1 MFVSDPEQANE
12 LRKTGPALGPNKA
25 LKNGRDPEKCGG
37 MCAMQRRRV
46 KSHHL
51 FLEKLSPPDCR
62 NPS

>member
-25 LKNGRDPEKCGG
+25 LKNGRDPEKCGMG
-37 MCAMQRRRV
+37 AMQRRRV
-46 KSHHL
+46 KSHHT
-51 FLEKLSPPDCR
+51 FLEELSPPDCR